1 MKFVIFVVD
10 CMMDLD
16 TINTFMLLVILP
28 FLDIISG
35 VRASSI
41 NILSASSTTQ

>member
-16 TINTFMLLVILP
+16 TINTLMSIILP

>member
-16 TINTFMLLVILP
+16 TINTFMSVILP